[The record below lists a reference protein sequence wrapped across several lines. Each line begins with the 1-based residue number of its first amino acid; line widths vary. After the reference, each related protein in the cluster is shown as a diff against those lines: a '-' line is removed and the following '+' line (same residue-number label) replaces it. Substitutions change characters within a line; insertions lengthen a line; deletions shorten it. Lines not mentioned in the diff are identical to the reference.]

1 MTDASAKPTR
11 DFTVAV
17 LVVYEGQVLLHRHK
31 KLNRWLPPG
40 GHVETN
46 ELPDETAL
54 REVREETNVI
64 ATLVGT
70 PAIGIDL
77 PGQPRQLCPPLG
89 IQLTPIAP
97 GHEHIDII
105 YLATAEPAEP
115 INDVGWFAPEEW
127 AGLGLTEE
135 VHAWCTLAVERV
147 YVQNRLH

>member
-1 MTDASAKPTR
+1 MMEPSAGPTR

-17 LVVYEGQVLLHRHK
+17 LVVHDGRVLLHRHK

-40 GHVETN
+40 GHVEPN

-54 REVREETNVI
+54 REVREETNVV

-70 PAIGIDL
+70 PAIDIDL

-89 IQLTPIAP
+89 IQLTPISP

-105 YLATAEPAEP
+105 YLATGEPAEP
-115 INDVGWFAPEEW
+115 MTDVGWFAPDEW
-127 AGLGLTEE
+127 AALGLTEE

-147 YVQNRLH
+147 YVQDRLH

>member
-1 MTDASAKPTR
+1 MIDTGSTITR

-17 LVVYEGQVLLHRHK
+17 LVVHDGRILLHRHK

-40 GHVETN
+40 GHVEPN

-54 REVREETNVI
+54 REVLEETNVA

-70 PAIGIDL
+70 PAIDIDL

-89 IQLTPIAP
+89 IQLTPISP

-105 YLATAEPAEP
+105 YLATGVPAQP
-115 INDVGWFAPEEW
+115 LADVAWFLPEEW
-127 AGLGLTEE
+127 DALGLTEE
-135 VHAWCTLAVERV
+135 VRAWCELAITRIAALN
-147 YVQNRLH
+147 QLH